1 MGIMFQHEPRA
12 PYSRILIHVRMLDA
26 ENAAQAEALGVVG
39 VNLVYGA
46 GFLHHDPEE
55 LLRSLLDQLSIG
67 RIEIDMIE
75 FKGAAFEGVDNRLM
89 SLRLVQ
95 MGLSGAAMFGPK
107 GDVLQPSE
115 VLYRKAILVERGAFH
130 PVTKVHMDMLHCAAR
145 KFRALPEVGQTPV
158 VEIMEIT
165 MRNLLSEQTE
175 FDPKDFLDRADVLA
189 ACGLTVLVSDFSE
202 YYRLGAF
209 LARMTKE
216 PIGIALGVTR
226 LVNLFDENFYQS
238 LPGGILESFGRLLK
252 NNLKLFVYPSLHKD
266 TGGLISVDNVQ
277 MPPHLH
283 KLYEYLKERGSFIGL
298 DDCDRSL
305 LSIYPRDVLEA
316 LMKRD
321 PKWKTLV
328 PAEVIEAIETKGLF
342 LPKQEAAKV

>member
-1 MGIMFQHEPRA
+1 MFQHEPRA

-26 ENAAQAEALGVVG
+26 ENSAQAEALGVVG

-46 GFLHHDPEE
+46 GFLNHDPEA
-55 LLRSLLDQLSIG
+55 LLHSLLDQLSTG

-75 FKGAAFEGVDNRLM
+75 FTGAAFHSVDNRLM

-95 MGLSGAAMFGPK
+95 MGLSGAAMFGPN
-107 GDVLQPSE
+107 GEVRQPSD

-145 KFRALPEVGQTPV
+145 KFKALPEVGQTPV

-165 MRNLLSEQTE
+165 MRNLLDDQTE
-175 FDPKDFLDRADVLA
+175 VDPKDFLDRADAIA

-216 PIGIALGVTR
+216 PIGIALGMKR
-226 LVNLFDENFYQS
+226 LENLFDENFYQA

-252 NNLKLFVYPSLHKD
+252 NNVKLFVYPSQSRT
-266 TGGLISVDNVQ
+266 TGEIVTLDNAR
-277 MPPHLH
+277 MPAHLH
-283 KLYEYLKERGSFIGL
+283 KLFEYLKERGSFIGL

-305 LSIYPRDVLEA
+305 LKIYPRDVLEA
-316 LMKRD
+316 VMNRD

-328 PAEVIEAIETKGLF
+328 PAEVIDAIESKGLF
-342 LPKQEAAKV
+342 LPKQTKA